1 MNYILLKY
9 GMQIA
14 MAANMNE
21 SYQKHIQQG
30 FVLKDYTANMQIP
43 NPFNYHERVTEAK
56 ALSKIAGDDL
66 TTANYQTQRSN
77 SK

>member
-1 MNYILLKY
+1 MHYILLKY

-21 SYQKHIQQG
+21 SYYKHLQQG
-30 FVLKDYTANMQIP
+30 FVLRDYTENMQIP
-43 NPFNYHERVTEAK
+43 NPFNYHRRATEAK
-56 ALSKIAGDDL
+56 ALSKIAGDNL
-66 TTANYQTQRSN
+66 TSANYKTQRSI